1 MRDKPYC
8 KAPWIGMVYEGT
20 TGCKPCCEF
29 QGSDSISNAIQSD
42 PIYDRTTMPWGFQG
56 THTEYVK
63 SDYLKDFKKMMYDD
77 EMNEGCRQ
85 CIDHETLN
93 PRGGL
98 SRRQKFMKYEINEHG
113 DNKIVRF
120 DYRAGNKCNLS
131 CRMCHP
137 ESSSMREEEEIK
149 HGNLTAIYRVLPN
162 TNDVYDID
170 LSGCESLSILGGEPS
185 IDLDVRKW
193 IDHIQDLDVIAR
205 ITTNATNTS
214 KKWFDT
220 LKKLKKPKILLSIDG
235 TGAAQEFQRKGSV
248 WADIKPNILKYKDE
262 FEDITIEIT
271 ASAINFTIIDTWW
284 DEMMELDVPLFS
296 SAVTFPIEYN
306 LSAIQDE
313 IKETQVIWL
322 KKWIEKN
329 STGNMLTSQELREIT
344 DYDEWIANKSSRQ
357 VHETQEAIKILQSY
371 PYNRENNKKFKEAT
385 KTMDGW
391 RNENISELHQRFK
404 EIMNEK

>member
-8 KAPWIGMVYEGT
+8 KAPWIGLTYEST
-20 TGCKPCCEF
+20 VGCKPCCEYN
-29 QGSDSISNAIQSD
+29 D
-42 PIYDRTTMPWGFQG
+42 TEHTGFRG
-56 THTEYVK
+56 TYTDYRK
-63 SDYLKDFKKMMYDD
+63 SDYLEDFKKMMYEDD
-77 EMNEGCRQ
+77 MSDGCRQ
-85 CIDHETLN
+85 CIDHEERKVEDH
-93 PRGGL
+93 P
-98 SRRQKFMKYEINEHG
+98 SRRQKYEKYDIDEHG

-149 HGNLTAIYRVLPN
+149 HGNITSIYRVLPN

-185 IDLDVRKW
+185 IDLGVRKW

-220 LKKLKKPKILLSIDG
+220 LKKLKKPEILLSIDG
-235 TGAAQEFQRKGSV
+235 TGAAQDFQRKGSV
-248 WADIKPNILKYKDE
+248 WADVKPNILKYKDE
-262 FEDITIEIT
+262 FKDVTIQIT

-284 DEMMELDVPLFS
+284 EEMMELDIPVFC

-306 LSAIQDE
+306 LSAIPEE
-313 IKETQVIWL
+313 IKATQVTWL
-322 KKWIEKN
+322 KNW
-329 STGNMLTSQELREIT
+329 MLQ
-344 DYDEWIANKSSRQ
+344 NKSKRQ
-357 VHETQEAIKILQSY
+357 HLETQEAIAILESH
-371 PYNRENNKKFKEAT
+371 PYNSENNSKFKEAT

-391 RNENISELHQRFK
+391 RNENIRELHPIFK
-404 EIMNEK
+404 EIMNDN

>member
-8 KAPWIGMVYEGT
+8 KAPWIGLAYEGT

-29 QGSDSISNAIQSD
+29 QGADSLTSEQEDSS
-42 PIYDRTTMPWGFQG
+42 YDRTEMPWGFQG

-77 EMNEGCRQ
+77 KMNEGCRQ
-85 CIDHETLN
+85 CIDHEALN
-93 PRGGL
+93 ARGSGS
-98 SRRQKFMKYEINEHG
+98 SRRQKFDKYEINEHG

-149 HGNLTAIYRVLPN
+149 HGNITSIYRVLPN

-185 IDLDVRKW
+185 IDLGVRKW

-220 LKKLKKPKILLSIDG
+220 LKKLKKPEILLSIDG
-235 TGAAQEFQRKGSV
+235 TGAAQDFQRKGSV
-248 WADIKPNILKYKDE
+248 WADVKPNILKYKDE
-262 FEDITIEIT
+262 FKDVTIQIT

-284 DEMMELDVPLFS
+284 EEMMELDIPVFC

-306 LSAIQDE
+306 LSAIPEE
-313 IKETQVIWL
+313 IKATQVTWL
-322 KKWIEKN
+322 KNW
-329 STGNMLTSQELREIT
+329 MLQ
-344 DYDEWIANKSSRQ
+344 NKSKRQ
-357 VHETQEAIKILQSY
+357 HLETQEAIAILESH
-371 PYNRENNKKFKEAT
+371 PYNSENNSKFKEAT

-391 RNENISELHQRFK
+391 RNENIRELHPIFK
-404 EIMNEK
+404 EIMNDN

>member
-8 KAPWIGMVYEGT
+8 KAPWIGLAYEGT

-29 QGSDSISNAIQSD
+29 QGADSKTLSRAEQLDPSNE
-42 PIYDRTTMPWGFQG
+42 RHTMPWGFQG

-63 SDYLKDFKKMMYDD
+63 SDYLKDFKKMMYED

-85 CIDHETLN
+85 CIDHEMVN
-93 PRGGL
+93 ARGWGK
-98 SRRQKFMKYEINEHG
+98 SRRQKFAKYKINEHG

-149 HGNLTAIYRVLPN
+149 LGNITAIYRVLPN

-170 LSGCESLSILGGEPS
+170 LSGCETLSILGGEPS
-185 IDLDVRKW
+185 IDLGVRKW

-220 LKKLKKPKILLSIDG
+220 LRKLKKLEILLSIDG
-235 TGAAQEFQRKGSV
+235 TGAAQDFQRKGSV
-248 WADIKPNILKYKDE
+248 WADVKPNILKYKDE
-262 FEDITIEIT
+262 FEDVTIQIT

-284 DEMMELDVPLFS
+284 EEMMELDVPVFC
-296 SAVTFPIEYN
+296 SAVTFPLAYN
-306 LSAIQDE
+306 LSAIPDE
-313 IKETQVIWL
+313 IKATQVTWL
-322 KKWIEKN
+322 KKWIDEK
-329 STGNMLTSQELREIT
+329 STVTELREINEEI
-344 DYDEWIANKSSRQ
+344 EWMTNKINRQ
-357 VHETQEAIKILQSY
+357 VVEAKEAISILENY
-371 PYNRENNKKFKEAT
+371 PYNPENNKKFKEVT
-385 KTMDGW
+385 KIMDGC
-391 RNENISELHQRFK
+391 RNENISQLHQRFK
-404 EIMNEK
+404 EIMND